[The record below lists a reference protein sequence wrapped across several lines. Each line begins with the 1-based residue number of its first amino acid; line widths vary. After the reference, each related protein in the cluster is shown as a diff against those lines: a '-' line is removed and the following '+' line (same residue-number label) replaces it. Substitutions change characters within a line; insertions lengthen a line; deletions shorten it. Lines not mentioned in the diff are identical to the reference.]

1 MNLRIWPSRLRRTQ
15 LRTRVLA
22 GVLAVTLAALAS
34 FGYAAVTALHQY
46 LLANTDA
53 SLKTVL
59 ARYESVTDQV
69 TQKSDQGSSKYGSG
83 SGSGPRPGASI
94 PAFLDQYCVQF
105 ETSQGQLQELMGGD
119 AELVPLLP
127 SDLTTLAAR
136 HGTQTVMSS
145 SGNTQLLLMAASG
158 PGGTLIVTTSLE
170 SVSSIMSRLTVI
182 VIVGT
187 LAAGLVV
194 FAGAGLVIRRGLRP
208 VQAMAATADKIT
220 AGDLTIRVNA
230 GEPETEVGHLA
241 DALNGML
248 ARIQTAVDER
258 EASEQAVRQFFAD
271 TSHELRSP
279 LASLRAN
286 AELYQQGALSRRAQ
300 VDEAMRRITSEARRM
315 GTLVDDMLRL
325 ARIDQHPSQERKPV
339 DLTALITECADRA
352 RIASPDRTWHICIAP
367 GLATTGEEEMLHRAI
382 DNLLA
387 NIITHTLPGTT
398 ATILGTASEGT
409 ITIKV
414 SDDGPGVDAGQL
426 PRIFDRFYRAP
437 AQMSTPGSGLGLAIV
452 AAIATAHHGT
462 VEAALNSPRG
472 LRVTLTLPKRDLLSV

>member
-22 GVLAVTLAALAS
+22 GVLAITLAALAS
-34 FGYAAVTALHQY
+34 FGYAAVTALRQY
-46 LLANTDA
+46 LLGNTDA
-53 SLKTVL
+53 SLQTVL
-59 ARYESVTDQV
+59 TQYEPLIDQDPAKHN
-69 TQKSDQGSSKYGSG
+69 TGSEASTGT
-83 SGSGPRPGASI
+83 SI
-94 PAFLDQYCVQF
+94 PAFLDEYYVQLKVRH
-105 ETSQGQLQELMGGD
+105 GQPQDIVRGD
-119 AELVPLLP
+119 FKLVPSIP
-127 SDLTTLAAR
+127 SDLATLAAR
-136 HGTQTVMSS
+136 HGAQTVMSNG
-145 SGNTQLLLMAASG
+145 GNTQLLLTAASG

-170 SVSSIMSRLTVI
+170 NVDSTMDRLTVI

-241 DALNGML
+241 AALNGML
-248 ARIQTAVDER
+248 ARIQAAVDER
-258 EASEQAVRQFFAD
+258 EASEQAVRQFFSD

-300 VDEAMRRITSEARRM
+300 VDEAMRRIASEARRM

-325 ARIDQHPSQERKPV
+325 ARLDQHPSQERKPV

-352 RIASPDRTWHICIAP
+352 RIASPDRTWHIRIAP
-367 GLATTGEEEMLHRAI
+367 GLGTTGEEEMLHRAI

-387 NIITHTLPGTT
+387 NIITHTPPGTT
-398 ATILGTASEGT
+398 ATIDGTTSEGT
-409 ITIKV
+409 ITIEV
-414 SDDGPGVDAGQL
+414 SDDGPGVDASQL

-437 AQMSTPGSGLGLAIV
+437 AQTRTLGSGLGLAIV

-462 VEAALNSPRG
+462 VEATLNYPRG
-472 LRVTLTLPKRDLLSV
+472 LSVTLTLPEGDLLSV